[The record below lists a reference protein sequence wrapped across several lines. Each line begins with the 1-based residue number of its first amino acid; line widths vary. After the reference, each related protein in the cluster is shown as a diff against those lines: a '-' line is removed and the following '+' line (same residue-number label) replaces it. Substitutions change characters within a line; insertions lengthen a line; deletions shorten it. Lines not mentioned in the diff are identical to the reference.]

1 MKDRHNTSMQKDR
14 IRLTNPE
21 AARTLRDTP
30 VLHQFLFERNSSD
43 VAKQLE
49 MPANL
54 VHHHVKR
61 GVELGLLSETKREGK
76 RIYYQ
81 LVAKEFTHSRNLLE
95 YQEAIAGALN
105 LLSSAFLPAY
115 EASEAQC
122 FEANDPDYQTI
133 GFVEPASLPPK
144 PKRLEANAIQDFP
157 AHFHART
164 VRLSP
169 AQYKRLL
176 RELHK
181 IINDVTL
188 ESGSDAKACTL
199 ALIGFQGELR
209 VGHENAKD
217 IKSFVDSLEGW

>member
-1 MKDRHNTSMQKDR
+1 MQTDR

-30 VLHQFLFERNSSD
+30 VLQQFIVERNSSD
-43 VAKQLE
+43 VAKELN

-61 GVELGLLSETKREGK
+61 GVELGLLEETKREGK

-81 LVAKEFTHSRNLLE
+81 LTAKEFTHSRNLLE
-95 YQEAIAGALN
+95 YQERMTSALN

-122 FEANDPDYQTI
+122 AEANDPDYHTI

-144 PKRLEANAIQDFP
+144 PERLEPVEVQAYP
-157 AHFHART
+157 VHFQARA
-164 VRLSP
+164 VRLTSS
-169 AQYKRLL
+169 QYRRLL
-176 RELHK
+176 REIHQ
-181 IINDVTL
+181 IIGDISPETN
-188 ESGSDAKACTL
+188 DAKVCTL
-199 ALIGFQGELR
+199 TLIGFQGALR
-209 VGHENAKD
+209 EGHDNAED
-217 IKSFVDSLEGW
+217 ISSFLEPR

>member
-1 MKDRHNTSMQKDR
+1 MQKDR

-30 VLHQFLFERNSSD
+30 VLHQFLYERNSSD
-43 VAKQLE
+43 VAKQLG

-61 GVELGLLSETKREGK
+61 GLELGLLFETKREGK

-81 LVAKEFTHSRNLLE
+81 LVAKEFTHSKNLLE

-105 LLSSAFLPAY
+105 LLSAAFLPAY

-122 FEANDPDYQTI
+122 AEANDPDYHTI
-133 GFVEPASLPPK
+133 GFVEPSSLPPK
-144 PKRLEANAIQDFP
+144 PKRLEKNAVQTYP
-157 AHFHART
+157 AHFQART
-164 VRLSP
+164 VYLTS

-176 RELHK
+176 REMNQ
-181 IINDVTL
+181 IINDINPQLTGDV
-188 ESGSDAKACTL
+188 KPCTL
-199 ALIGFQGELR
+199 TLIGFQGELR
-209 VGHENAKD
+209 AGHDNAED
-217 IKSFVDSLEGW
+217 IKSFLEPLEGQETKD

>member
-1 MKDRHNTSMQKDR
+1 MQKDR

-30 VLHQFLFERNSSD
+30 VLHQFINECNSSD
-43 VAKQLE
+43 IAKELK

-61 GVELGLLSETKREGK
+61 GVELGLLTETRREGK

-81 LVAKEFTHSRNLLE
+81 LTAKEFTHSRNLLE

-122 FEANDPDYQTI
+122 ASANDPDYHAI
-133 GFVEPASLPPK
+133 GFVEPSSLPPK
-144 PKRLEANAIQDFP
+144 PKRLEHNAVQMYP
-157 AHFHART
+157 AHFQART
-164 VRLSP
+164 VYLTST
-169 AQYKRLL
+169 QYKRLL
-176 RELHK
+176 REMNQ
-181 IINDVTL
+181 IINDIDPEFTGDV
-188 ESGSDAKACTL
+188 KACMLT
-199 ALIGFQGELR
+199 LIGFQGELR
-209 VGHENAKD
+209 AGHDNAED
-217 IKSFVDSLEGW
+217 IKSFLERLEGPVGNA

>member
-1 MKDRHNTSMQKDR
+1 MQKDR

-30 VLHQFLFERNSSD
+30 VLHQFINECNSSD
-43 VAKQLE
+43 IAKELN

-61 GVELGLLSETKREGK
+61 GVELGLLAETRREGK

-81 LVAKEFTHSRNLLE
+81 LTAKEFTHSRNLLE

-122 FEANDPDYQTI
+122 ASANDPDYHAI
-133 GFVEPASLPPK
+133 GFVEPSSLPPK
-144 PKRLEANAIQDFP
+144 LKRLEPAVAQDYP
-157 AHFHART
+157 AHFQART
-164 VRLSP
+164 GHLTS
-169 AQYKRLL
+169 AQYRRLL
-176 RELHK
+176 REMNR
-181 IINDVTL
+181 IINDIDPVFT
-188 ESGSDAKACTL
+188 SDAKVCTL
-199 ALIGFQGELR
+199 TLIGFQGELR
-209 VGHENAKD
+209 AGHENAED
-217 IKSFVDSLEGW
+217 IKSFLEPLEGSAGNA